1 MMDYWRHPPLIESFK
16 IRNYENIW
24 SDYSHSAL
32 SAELLYV
39 LEGKLTLTLENGLAF
54 PAGAGDFLLL
64 PAHARHRDIFET
76 DKGLLM
82 MFMQFRWDGAEEF
95 FSVVDN
101 RTLSRLDYAIR
112 SEAMRRID
120 LMHEQWDSGDEWSVR
135 HVGIQLHAL
144 LALFYDSALRD
155 SERGEDS
162 PVRRRVRADV
172 IHQTKFFMIQ
182 NYASEVTLEKLAR
195 RFGISTA
202 YLSRLFRREFGV
214 SFNRYLTTLRLEAA
228 VALLHNTSLQIAEVA
243 QRSGFSDSS
252 YFIKVFHRY
261 YGTTPRDYRL
271 GGSIA
276 TPRRK
281 TRRELKA

>member
-1 MMDYWRHPPLIESFK
+1 MMDYWRHPPLIERFN

-24 SDYSHSAL
+24 SDYSHSTV

-54 PAGAGDFLLL
+54 PACAGDFLLL
-64 PAHARHRDIFET
+64 PAHAQHRDIFET

-82 MFMQFRWDGAEEF
+82 LFMQFRWDGAEEF

-101 RTLSRLDYAIR
+101 RTLSRLDFAIR

-120 LMHEQWDSGDEWSVR
+120 LMHEQWDVDDEWSIQNVS
-135 HVGIQLHAL
+135 IQLHAL

-155 SERGEDS
+155 SGDGNS
-162 PVRRRVRADV
+162 SVHRRVRSDV
-172 IHQTKFFMIQ
+172 MHQIKFFMIQ
-182 NYASEVTLEKLAR
+182 NYASEVTLEKMAR

-202 YLSRLFRREFGV
+202 YLSRLFRRELGV

-271 GGSIA
+271 GGNITA
-276 TPRRK
+276 PRR
-281 TRRELKA
+281 RRRRVKSV